1 MNPTWHSF
9 SLDQSFIRTVN
20 KKTKIKIA
28 IVETIKKLYLLPTMT
43 MTVQKMSK
51 SSTCFIL
58 TFVLIGFVVITF
70 VSLHSPPLCLKFD
83 CKSDRVR
90 ILGKLIRYPS
100 KIGIRNFLDD
110 RQVEEAFRALNH
122 DQVVL
127 NSIRYEQG
135 LFSAKSLNKTSSLF
149 SEFVIVCP
157 GYFVQCD
164 SNDNFNSTKSVQL
177 PT

>member
-1 MNPTWHSF
+1 
-9 SLDQSFIRTVN
+9 
-20 KKTKIKIA
+20 
-28 IVETIKKLYLLPTMT
+28 

-51 SSTCFIL
+51 SSICFIL

-70 VSLHSPPLCLKFD
+70 VSLHSPLCLKFD

-90 ILGKLIRYPS
+90 IVGKLVRYPS

-127 NSIRYEQG
+127 NSIRFEQG
-135 LFSAKSLNKTSSLF
+135 LFSAKSLNKTSYF
-149 SEFVIVCP
+149 FPEFVIVCP